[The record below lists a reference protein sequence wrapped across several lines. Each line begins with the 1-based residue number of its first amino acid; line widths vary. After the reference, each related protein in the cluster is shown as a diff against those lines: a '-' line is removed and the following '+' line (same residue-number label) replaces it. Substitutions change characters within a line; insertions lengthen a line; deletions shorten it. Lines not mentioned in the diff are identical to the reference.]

1 MKEVTLDDIKVP
13 IMLDIVHE
21 LKDQGWVQGKDF
33 DFTYHPARP
42 EMGDPLKSF
51 IVHMPNAVF
60 TFYTEKYATY
70 FVLKYGDHIKS

>member
-1 MKEVTLDDIKVP
+1 MKHITLNEIKVP
-13 IMLDIVHE
+13 TMLDIVHE

-33 DFTYHPARP
+33 DFTYHPAQHRTDTL
-42 EMGDPLKSF
+42 ESY

-70 FVLKYGDHIKS
+70 FVLKYGDHIK

>member
-1 MKEVTLDDIKVP
+1 MKHITLNEIKVP

-33 DFTYHPARP
+33 DFTYHPRHRTDTL
-42 EMGDPLKSF
+42 ESY

-70 FVLKYGDHIKS
+70 FVLKYGDHIK